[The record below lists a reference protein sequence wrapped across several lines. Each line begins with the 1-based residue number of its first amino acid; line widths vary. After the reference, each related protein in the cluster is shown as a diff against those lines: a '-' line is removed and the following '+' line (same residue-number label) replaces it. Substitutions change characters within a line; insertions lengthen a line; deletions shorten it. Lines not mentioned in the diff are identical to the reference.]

1 MGGEIIN
8 AQINAVV
15 LIESDKY
22 EDQVSEDLT
31 KQINIDRTRRAST
44 RDTPGTK
51 LRKAKSQSQ
60 SKLFSV
66 DSSERTERTT
76 TLTERSNEGQMSLE
90 VETVSSED
98 SKRSAESAMTYL
110 QGLNALV
117 KAQSLTSKKMKI
129 DEEEGNSSSIVPRM
143 VFTKVKLETSSH
155 PLFKRIWR
163 FKHIINAE
171 SPLLTPQAQRSIQNN
186 RGKWPTEWNNHTSVR
201 RALRFNQMVVS
212 FTGISNISGA
222 SVYKQKVYDYVDI
235 VVGYQFCNALYRG
248 RNGTLKVDLE
258 LVNDVIE
265 QNGGGGEPLKCY

>member
-31 KQINIDRTRRAST
+31 KQINIDRTRRASI

-51 LRKAKSQSQ
+51 LRKAKSQS
-60 SKLFSV
+60 KLVSV

-76 TLTERSNEGQMSLE
+76 ALTERSNEGQISLE

-98 SKRSAESAMTYL
+98 SKRSADSALTYL

-117 KAQSLTSKKMKI
+117 KAQSPTSKKMKI

-171 SPLLTPQAQRSIQNN
+171 SPLLTPQAQRAIQNN
-186 RGKWPTEWNNHTSVR
+186 RGKWPKEWNNHTSVR
-201 RALRFNQMVVS
+201 RA
-212 FTGISNISGA
+212 
-222 SVYKQKVYDYVDI
+222 Y
-235 VVGYQFCNALYRG
+235 AL
-248 RNGTLKVDLE
+248 TKWL
-258 LVNDVIE
+258 
-265 QNGGGGEPLKCY
+265 